1 MDVTTPELQ
10 AYRYTHSRGASLVAW
25 CVHCLQWHWHGAGD
39 GHRVAHC
46 HDPQSP
52 YNTGGYELHEV
63 GTITEREMKQQARL
77 NKRRGRT

>member
-39 GHRVAHC
+39 A
-46 HDPQSP
+46 P